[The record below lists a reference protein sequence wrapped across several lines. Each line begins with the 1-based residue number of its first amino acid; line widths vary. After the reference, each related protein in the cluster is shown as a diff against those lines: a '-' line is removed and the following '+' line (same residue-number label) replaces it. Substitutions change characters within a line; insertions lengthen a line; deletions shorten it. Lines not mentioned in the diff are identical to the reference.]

1 MLSSLSNLYE
11 LNGYNRFKM
20 SKFEE
25 YDLYVKNKDFLISD
39 NIITFNDIGGRLLAL
54 KPDVTLSIVKNVK
67 DEDGLKKVYYNENV
81 YRVSESTGAFKEI
94 MQVGLECIGDID
106 TYLTFEVISLA
117 AKSLLMI
124 SDSCVLD
131 LSDLKVL
138 SALLDRAT
146 ENADVKKQIFRL
158 IGTKSAHEI
167 DKFSDEIDAAYLAA
181 IKEIALISGKP
192 DTVLK
197 RLKDI
202 LNGLVKNDVLCELES
217 VCALLNF
224 AGLSDK
230 VRIDFS
236 VVNDIK
242 YYNGIV
248 FKGFVDGIN
257 KDILSGGRYDNLLH
271 KMGKAKGAIGFA
283 IYLDLLENLQGNSA
297 PFDVDAAVLYDEN
310 SDLTALSNLIAELN
324 GKNLSAT
331 ALKALPERLKCRKV
345 YKIMGSEVSILEDN
359 T

>member
-81 YRVSESTGAFKEI
+81 YRVSESTGSFKEI

-106 TYLTFEVISLA
+106 TFLTFEVISLA
-117 AKSLLMI
+117 VKSLLKI
-124 SDSCVLD
+124 SENSILD

-138 SALLDRAT
+138 SYLLDKAT
-146 ENADVKKQIFRL
+146 KNTDVKKQILAF
-158 IGTKSAHEI
+158 IAAKSAHEI

-181 IKEIALISGKP
+181 IKEISMLSGKP
-192 DTVLK
+192 HTVLK

-202 LNGLVKNDVLCELES
+202 LNGLVEGDVLCELES
-217 VCALLNF
+217 VCALLDA

-236 VVNDIK
+236 VINDIK

-248 FKGFVDGIN
+248 FKGFVDGIS

-283 IYLDLLENLQGNSA
+283 VYLDLLENLQGDSA

-310 SDLTALSNLIAELN
+310 TDLAALSGFIAELN

-331 ALKALPERLKCRKV
+331 ALKTLPERLKCRKV
-345 YKIMGSEVSILEDN
+345 YKIIGSEVSILEDN

>member
-1 MLSSLSNLYE
+1 MLSSLSSLYE

-202 LNGLVKNDVLCELES
+202 LNGLVESDVLCELES

-236 VVNDIK
+236 VINDIK

-257 KDILSGGRYDNLLH
+257 KDILSGGRYDNLLY
-271 KMGKAKGAIGFA
+271 KMGKSKGAIGFA
-283 IYLDLLENLQGNSA
+283 IYLDLLENLQNESQ
-297 PFDVDAAVLYDEN
+297 PFDIDAAVLYDEN
-310 SDLTALSNLIAELN
+310 SDLVTLSNLISQLN
-324 GKNLSAT
+324 GENLSAT